1 MIAPLTQDS
10 PTQSLVPQEAIHF
23 LPQKTDT
30 IKVLTKSKIMR
41 YDVLMSKDLSDRLRR
56 HGLHVTAQRL
66 AVLRAVSEHPHITA
80 ETVFDLAQAELG
92 AISRQAIY
100 DALNTLADKNL
111 IRRIQPMGSPT
122 RYEARVGDNHHHL
135 ICRICGRV
143 EDVDCAIGVAPC
155 LTPSD
160 AMGYEIDEAEV
171 IYWGRCPA
179 CRSQSEANNLT

>member
-1 MIAPLTQDS
+1 
-10 PTQSLVPQEAIHF
+10 
-23 LPQKTDT
+23 
-30 IKVLTKSKIMR
+30 MR

-80 ETVFDLAQAELG
+80 EAVFDLAQAELG

-122 RYEARVGDNHHHL
+122 RYEARGGQPSSPHL
-135 ICRICGRV
+135 PHLRSRGRRRLC
-143 EDVDCAIGVAPC
+143 DWRGALPYAF
-155 LTPSD
+155 
-160 AMGYEIDEAEV
+160 
-171 IYWGRCPA
+171 RCDG
-179 CRSQSEANNLT
+179 L